1 MEAILKDL
9 DAPQREAVL
18 AEARYVLVAAPPGS
32 GKTRVLA
39 ARLARLLA
47 EGADPRTVTA
57 LTFTCR
63 AAMEMSARVRAI
75 LGRDARAGHIGT
87 FHALALRLLR
97 AARPGL
103 KIIGR
108 AAQEDAL
115 RSLGIKNARKTASKI
130 SFVKNTA
137 MPEEALADDL
147 REAMK
152 KYGEHLEMKNLLDLD
167 DLVPEAAALLEGAGP
182 GGDGPVGDVPGVLHG
197 ILGMGGPGHILVDE
211 YQDINAAQVR
221 FLRALASR
229 GAGVFAIGDPDQAIY
244 SFRGASLAF
253 FLDFTRHWPGALVMN
268 LATNYRSST
277 AVVEASSALIGH
289 NTERLGLSPRATRP
303 GGAVRLVECVD
314 DAAEAR
320 YIINE
325 IEKRMGGLTTLTS
338 DGAVEDARFS
348 DFAVLFRSRRAAR
361 TLLGAFGDS
370 SLPYHVADGP
380 GLGLGEFLSLLRVKA
395 PGAEISLPSYI
406 ETEAREA
413 GLADEVAELLFW
425 LARRYEGAAAAG
437 VMNDFIADAE
447 VYRAGPETGMEVD
460 KVNLLTLHAAKGLEF
475 RVVFIIGAEDGLI
488 PLRRDD
494 TSVEEERRLFYVGI
508 TRATQEAVLTRAAR
522 RRLHGRTEETRP
534 SPFLSEMDGHLR
546 VTSPRAPKKRRLRP
560 VQKGLFE

>member
-9 DAPQREAVL
+9 DAPQQGAVL
-18 AEARYVLVAAPPGS
+18 AVASHVLVAAPPGS

-39 ARLARLLA
+39 ARLARLVS
-47 EGADPRTVTA
+47 EGEDPSAIVA

-103 KIIGR
+103 QVIGR
-108 AAQEDAL
+108 AAQEEAL
-115 RSLGIKNARKTASKI
+115 RSLGIKNVRKIASKI
-130 SFVKNTA
+130 SFVKNTS
-137 MPEEALADDL
+137 MPEEALAEDL
-147 REAMK
+147 REVMK
-152 KYGEHLEMKNLLDLD
+152 TYGEHLAEKNLLDLD
-167 DLVPEAAALLEGAGP
+167 DLVPGAAALLEEAGP
-182 GGDGPVGDVPGVLHG
+182 GGDGPAVEAPGPLQG
-197 ILGMGGPGHILVDE
+197 ILGSGGPGHILVDE

-244 SFRGASLAF
+244 SFRGASLSF

-268 LATNYRSST
+268 LATNYRSSA
-277 AVVEASSALIGH
+277 AVVKASSALIGH
-289 NTERLGLSPRATRP
+289 NTERLGLCPLATRP

-370 SLPYHVADGP
+370 SLPYHVAHGP
-380 GLGLGEFLSLLRVKA
+380 GPGLGEFLSLLRTRT

-406 ETEAREA
+406 ETEARAA
-413 GLADEVAELLFW
+413 GLSDEVAELLTW
-425 LARRYEGAAAAG
+425 LSMRYEGEAAAE
-437 VMNDFIADAE
+437 VMADFIADAE
-447 VYRAGPETGMEVD
+447 VYRAGPETGIEVD

-475 RVVFIIGAEDGLI
+475 RIVFIIGAEDGLI
-488 PLRRDD
+488 PLRRGD

-508 TRATQEAVLTRAAR
+508 TRATEEALLFRASK
-522 RRLHGRTEETRP
+522 RRLYGRMEDTRP
-534 SPFLSEMDGHLR
+534 SPFLAEMGGHLR
-546 VTSPRAPKKRRLRP
+546 VAAPRAQKKRRPRP

>member
-1 MEAILKDL
+1 
-9 DAPQREAVL
+9 VL
-18 AEARYVLVAAPPGS
+18 ATARCVLVAAPPGS

-39 ARLARLLA
+39 ARLARLVS
-47 EGADPRTVTA
+47 EGEDPSSIVA

-63 AAMEMSARVRAI
+63 AAMEMSARVGAI
-75 LGRDARAGHIGT
+75 LGRDARVGHIGT

-97 AARPGL
+97 AKRPGL
-103 KIIGR
+103 QIIGR
-108 AAQEDAL
+108 AAQEEAL

-152 KYGEHLEMKNLLDLD
+152 TYGAHLLRNNLLDLD
-167 DLVPEAAALLEGAGP
+167 DLVPEAAALLEKAGTED
-182 GGDGPVGDVPGVLHG
+182 DGPAGKGPRLLHG
-197 ILGMGGPGHILVDE
+197 ILGMGGPSHILVDE

-221 FLRALASR
+221 FLRALASK
-229 GAGVFAIGDPDQAIY
+229 GAGIFAIGDPDQAIY

-268 LATNYRSST
+268 LATNYRSSA
-277 AVVEASSALIGH
+277 AVVEAAGALIGH

-303 GGAVRLVECVD
+303 GGAVRLVECAD

-361 TLLGAFGDS
+361 TLVHAFETS

-380 GLGLGEFLSLLRVKA
+380 GPGLGEFLSLLRSRT

-406 ETEAREA
+406 ETEARGA
-413 GLADEVAELLFW
+413 GLADEAAELLTW
-425 LARRYEGAAAAG
+425 LAGRYEGAAAAE
-437 VMNDFIADAE
+437 VIDDFIADAE
-447 VYRAGPETGMEVD
+447 VYRAGPEADMEVD

-494 TSVEEERRLFYVGI
+494 TSIEEERRLFYVGI
-508 TRATQEAVLTRAAR
+508 TRATEEAVLTRAAR
-522 RRLHGRTEETRP
+522 RRFYGRPEETRP
-534 SPFLSEMDGHLR
+534 SPFLSEMEGRLR
-546 VTSPRAPKKRRLRP
+546 VSTQRATKKRRPRP